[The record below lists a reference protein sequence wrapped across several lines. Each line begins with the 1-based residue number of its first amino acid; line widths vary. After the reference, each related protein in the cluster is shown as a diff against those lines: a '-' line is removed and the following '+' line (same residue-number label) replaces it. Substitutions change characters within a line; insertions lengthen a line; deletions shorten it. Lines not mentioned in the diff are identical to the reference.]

1 MGLFIKSNA
10 VGLLKIWFLV
20 CIHVS
25 VQRWGLW
32 VEERG
37 RV

>member
-1 MGLFIKSNA
+1 MVLFVKINA
-10 VGLLKIWFLV
+10 VGLLKIWFPV

-25 VQRWGLW
+25 VHRWGLP